1 MQSDSNLG
9 GGASGG
15 ESGGLGSSGLSGA
28 GTGGSSGGGLGGS
41 TGSSGLGTGTGG
53 STGSS
58 DLGGTSLGGS
68 TGSSG
73 RSGGG
78 TGGSTDGLGGSTGS
92 SDLGGTGT
100 GGSTG
105 GLGGSTGGAAGSG
118 FSTEGGGFTTGDDFD
133 MHEGTYRRHYTATPV
148 EATTPPVTTYEQ
160 ARPAYEAGH
169 RAAANPTYANRP
181 YQEVEVELEREYPQK
196 ERFAAVKGYAR
207 HAFEWKTIVGAL
219 ALAGGAWWVSRK
231 LSETVSEMSEEE
243 ERDCRT
249 FYESHPARSTVPYEQ
264 ARTVYVVG
272 YAAAR
277 NPDYTGRTYDDV
289 EPHLRSGW
297 SGSRAGSYDSLRDFT
312 RRGYERGSS
321 GSRSSGLDAGTS
333 GSASF
338 GGSTGGSTGG
348 GTTGGT
354 GGAL

>member
-15 ESGGLGSSGLSGA
+15 ESGGLGSSGLSG
-28 GTGGSSGGGLGGS
+28 
-41 TGSSGLGTGTGG
+41 TGTGG
-53 STGSS
+53 STG
-58 DLGGTSLGGS
+58 GS
-68 TGSSG
+68 TGSGGLSG
-73 RSGGG
+73 A
-78 TGGSTDGLGGSTGS
+78 
-92 SDLGGTGT
+92 GT

-105 GLGGSTGGAAGSG
+105 GLGGSTDGLGGGSDLGSTGGDLGSTGGSTGGLGGSTGGLGGTGTGGAAGSG
-118 FSTEGGGFTTGDDFD
+118 FSTEGGGYSTGDDFD
-133 MHEGTYRRHYTATPV
+133 TFEGTYRRHYTATPV
-148 EATTPPVTTYEQ
+148 TTTPPVTTYEE
-160 ARPAYEAGH
+160 ARPAYEVGH

-181 YQEVEVELEREYPQK
+181 YEEVEVELEREYPHK

-231 LSETVSEMSEEE
+231 LSETVAEMSEEE

-249 FYESHPARSTVPYEQ
+249 FYESHPARATVPYEQ

-277 NPDYTGRTYDDV
+277 NPDYTGRAYDDV

-312 RRGYERGSS
+312 RRGYERGT
-321 GSRSSGLDAGTS
+321 SRSSGLDAGTS

-338 GGSTGGSTGG
+338 GGGTGGSTGG
-348 GTTGGT
+348 SGSN
-354 GGAL
+354 L

>member
-1 MQSDSNLG
+1 G
-9 GGASGG
+9 
-15 ESGGLGSSGLSGA
+15 
-28 GTGGSSGGGLGGS
+28 
-41 TGSSGLGTGTGG
+41 
-53 STGSS
+53 GSS
-58 DLGGTSLGGS
+58 DLGGT
-68 TGSSG
+68 
-73 RSGGG
+73 
-78 TGGSTDGLGGSTGS
+78 GLGGSTGGLS
-92 SDLGGTGT
+92 GAGT

-105 GLGGSTGGAAGSG
+105 GLGGSTGAGSG
-118 FSTEGGGFTTGDDFD
+118 YSTEGGGFTTGDDFD
-133 MHEGTYRRHYTATPV
+133 THEGTYRRHYTATPV
-148 EATTPPVTTYEQ
+148 TTTPPVTTYEE

-169 RAAANPTYANRP
+169 RAAVNPTYANRP
-181 YQEVEVELEREYPQK
+181 YEEVEVELEREYPQK

-312 RRGYERGSS
+312 RRGYERGTS
-321 GSRSSGLDAGTS
+321 GSSRSSGLDAGTS

-338 GGSTGGSTGG
+338 GGGSTGGSTGG
-348 GTTGGT
+348 T
-354 GGAL
+354 L